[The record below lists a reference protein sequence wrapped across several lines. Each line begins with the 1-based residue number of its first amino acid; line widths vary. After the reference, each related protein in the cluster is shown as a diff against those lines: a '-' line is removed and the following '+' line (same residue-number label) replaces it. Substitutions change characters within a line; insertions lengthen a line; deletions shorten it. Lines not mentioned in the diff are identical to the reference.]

1 MSGSRTK
8 QLRKAAD
15 GLGLQPRGW
24 RNLKRAWNETPRP
37 GRRNFDVVAVASQL
51 HALDRARLE
60 AYLRKLPRS
69 KLEALYRRMTGK
81 P

>member
-8 QLRKAAD
+8 KLRKAAE

-24 RNLKRAWNETPRP
+24 RNLKRAWTGTPRP
-37 GRRNFDVVAVASQL
+37 ERRRFDVVQVAHGL
-51 HALDRARLE
+51 HLQDRARLE
-60 AYLRKLPRS
+60 AYLRKLPRG
-69 KLEALYRRMTGK
+69 KLEALYRKVTGK